1 MVRLAAR
8 HLESGE
14 SLAWNASDEFGASC
28 MIKVAIHDAVL

>member
-1 MVRLAAR
+1 VVGLAAR

-14 SLAWNASDEFGASC
+14 SLTWDAGDEFRAAC